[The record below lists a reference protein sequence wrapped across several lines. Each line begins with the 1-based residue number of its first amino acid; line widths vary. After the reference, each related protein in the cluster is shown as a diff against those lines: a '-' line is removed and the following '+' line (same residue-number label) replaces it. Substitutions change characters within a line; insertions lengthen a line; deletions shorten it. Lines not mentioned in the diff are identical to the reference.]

1 MADPGSVDAAVSVLV
16 ADDQELFRRG
26 LALLLDGQDGL
37 SVVATASDAEG
48 AVAEAARTTP
58 DVVVLEG
65 RMSGRGGLEAC
76 RRITARHPGVRVI
89 VLSTS
94 DDEADLFEAVRGGAL
109 GYLLKD
115 ASLPELVQAVQVVAA
130 GQSLISPAMAAKLV
144 SGFREAEVEE
154 ENPSGAARLTAREL
168 EVLTHVARGLAN
180 REVAARL
187 SISENTVKNH
197 VRNILEKLGLHSRM
211 EAVMYAMRTKLLD
224 MP

>member
-1 MADPGSVDAAVSVLV
+1 MADPGAASAVRVLV
-16 ADDQELFRRG
+16 ADDQDLFRRG
-26 LALLLDGQDGL
+26 LALLLDAEDGI
-37 SVVATASDAEG
+37 SVVATAADAD
-48 AVAEAARTTP
+48 AALTEAGRTTP

-76 RRITARHPGVRVI
+76 RRITTRHPAVRVI
-89 VLSTS
+89 VLSVS

-115 ASLPELVQAVQVVAA
+115 ASLPELVQAVHVVSA
-130 GQSLISPAMAAKLV
+130 GQSLISPSMAAKLV
-144 SGFREAEVEE
+144 SGFREADVAED
-154 ENPSGAARLTAREL
+154 NPAGAARLTAREL

-211 EAVMYAMRTKLLD
+211 EAVMYAMRTKLLEL
-224 MP
+224 P